1 MKRYFLLF
9 VCVVAAATAAA
20 QPNRA
25 NYKLAQGFEQK
36 VKQFNNDLT
45 VRPYFIND
53 TDRFW
58 YSFKTSKG
66 LVYYLVDPAKKKQ
79 ELLFDSNE
87 LLGKICAI
95 TGKMGDPNKF
105 NPNKFDFDKKG
116 TSFTFNH
123 EGDDFSY
130 NLTTK
135 KVEKLEKKE
144 ENKKESTP
152 SAYTFSPDSCYIIY
166 SKNHNLFLLGN
177 ADKGKDTTEVQLTF
191 DGERYY
197 SYARSPHEAEEE
209 SITNPRGRWS
219 KNSKKFIVPTEDDRK
234 LSFMHVVDVMAEP
247 LPKLKSYKYSVP
259 GDTTIT
265 QTALLLID
273 IESKKITTVPTAK
286 WKDQYVEYSYDTK
299 KGDKLFFY
307 RTKRTWD
314 EKELCV
320 YNINTGE
327 VKVLINEVDKP
338 FFDYVI
344 AQTHYLNDGK
354 EIILRSE
361 RTGYGHFYLYDG
373 ESGKLKR
380 TVTSGSYVT
389 GQIHAIDTLKR
400 EIFFYGF
407 GREKGVDPYYYMLYK
422 THLDRGGLELL
433 TPENAQHSEINS
445 SKSNNYHIDGYSR
458 VDMAPVNV
466 VRDRN
471 GKIVMRLCEP
481 DLKSIYASGWRA
493 PERFSVKSA
502 DGVTDLYGVM
512 WKPMDFDST
521 KKYPIISEVYPG
533 PQFEY
538 VPTSFRL
545 KDSYATQLAQ
555 LGFIVIQ
562 VGHRGGTPMRGKFY
576 HRQSYNNMRD
586 YPLADDKAA
595 ISELAQRYPFI
606 DISKVGIFGHSGGG
620 FMSTAALCTYPDFYT
635 AAVSSAG
642 NHDNRIYNT
651 GWIEMNNG
659 VKEVV
664 KKAKEGED
672 LGADTITFKSN
683 TIKLNQDLAKNYKG
697 HLMLVHGMMDDNV
710 NPAHSFRMARALM
723 DANKNFD
730 MVFLPK
736 SNHGFSGSEEDFF
749 LGKMWRHFA
758 KYLLNDPSGD
768 YQYELD
774 KFYEK
779 TK

>member
-1 MKRYFLLF
+1 MKRYFLLC
-9 VCVVAAATAAA
+9 VCVVAVATATA

-25 NYKLAQGFEQK
+25 NYKLAQEF
-36 VKQFNNDLT
+36 KQHVDIFSNDLT
-45 VRPYFIND
+45 VRPTFIND
-53 TDRFW
+53 SDRFW
-58 YSFKTSKG
+58 YSFRTSKG
-66 LVYYLVDPAKKKQ
+66 LTYYLVDPAKKKQ
-79 ELLFDSNE
+79 ELLFNSND
-87 LLGKICAI
+87 LIGKICAI
-95 TGKMGDPNKF
+95 TGKMG
-105 NPNKFDFDKKG
+105 NPNKFFPSKLNFNKKC
-116 TSFTFNH
+116 TYFTFNY
-123 EGDDFSY
+123 EDNDFSY
-130 NLTTK
+130 NLATK
-135 KVEKLEKKE
+135 KVVKLEKEIKT
-144 ENKKESTP
+144 NKESNS
-152 SAYTFSPDSCYIIY
+152 SAYAFSPDSCYVIY
-166 SKNHNLFLLGN
+166 SKDHNLFLFGN
-177 ADKGKDTTEVQLTF
+177 VDKGKDTTVVQLTF
-191 DGERYY
+191 DGERYF
-197 SYARSPHEAEEE
+197 SYAKYPNEAEDG
-209 SITNPRGRWS
+209 SMANPRGRWS
-219 KNSKKFIVPTEDDRK
+219 KNSKNYIVQTEDDRK

-265 QTALLLID
+265 QTALLLIN
-273 IESKKITTVPTAK
+273 IETKKIAKVTTDK

-307 RTKRTWD
+307 RTKRTCD

-320 YNINTGE
+320 YNINTGD

-373 ESGKLKR
+373 DNGKLKR
-380 TVTSGSYVT
+380 AVTSGNYVT

-407 GREKGVDPYYYMLYK
+407 GREEGTDPYYYKLYK
-422 THLDRGGLELL
+422 THLDKGGIELL
-433 TPENAQHSEINS
+433 TPENAQHSDINS
-445 SKSNNYHIDGYSR
+445 SKSNDYHIDCYSR

-466 VRDRN
+466 VRNRS
-471 GKIVMRLCEP
+471 GKVVMRLCEP
-481 DLKSIYASGWRA
+481 DLKSVYAFGWRA
-493 PERFSVKSA
+493 PERFSVKAA

-512 WKPMDFDST
+512 WKPMNFDST
-521 KKYPIISEVYPG
+521 KTYPIISEVYPG

-562 VGHRGGTPMRGKFY
+562 VGHRGGTPMRGKLY
-576 HRQSYNNMRD
+576 HRHSYDNLRD
-586 YPLADDKAA
+586 YPLADDKSA
-595 ISELAQRYPFI
+595 ISELAQRYKFI

-659 VKEVV
+659 VKEVK

-672 LGADTITFKSN
+672 LGVDTVEFKSN
-683 TIKLNQDLAKNYKG
+683 KIKLNQDLAKNYKG

-710 NPAHSFRMARALM
+710 NPAHSLRMARALM

-736 SNHGFSGSEEDFF
+736 STHGFSGVEEDFF